1 MTFLEMLKQIY
12 KDDEIS
18 ACMDILD
25 DNNGE
30 YLKTSRKEVIEKAL
44 AYTGIFSR
52 EKGTRIGIYMDGQTA
67 WLSVFFAIVI
77 TGNVAVLLDKRLKTD
92 TILNYVS
99 RTDTKRV
106 VFDKIDSGLQK
117 KLSES
122 LGKENIIS
130 CKKTVSDGG
139 VVLSLYTDNTDENE
153 ACAILF
159 TSGTTGIARG
169 VILSQKNIL
178 MNIMDTIEL
187 GCFSRKERFFS
198 MLPVAHAF
206 GMNQATLAP
215 FFNGGSILFSNSPLT
230 MMDNIHRF
238 QPSVVLT
245 IPMMLEFFY
254 KKLIYW
260 EKKSPEQNP
269 IDTAHKV
276 LGENIRYIGVG
287 GADTNPNVVVGLRKF
302 GIFIA
307 SGYGMTE
314 TSPLITSVSSEKMDP
329 FSVGKPLKHVKI
341 KIVDGEIFVSG
352 QSVMIG
358 YDKDPEATNEVLKE
372 GWFKTGDLGYLNEK
386 GELFLKGRSK
396 NLIILSNGENISPE
410 YVEGLLMRDHCIK
423 EARVSERNDRIF
435 AEIVVEEAFSELT
448 KENGEEKIKAVVK
461 SVNNQLPSYSQ
472 IMDFVIT
479 KEGFARNLYGKL
491 VR

>member
-1 MTFLEMLKQIY
+1 MIKQIY

-18 ACMDILD
+18 ACMDIFD
-25 DNNGE
+25 DKNGE

-44 AYTGIFSR
+44 AYAGLFSR
-52 EKGTRIGIYMDGQTA
+52 EKGTRIGIYMDGQAA
-67 WLSVFFAIVI
+67 WLSVFFAVVI
-77 TGNVAVLLDKRLKTD
+77 TGNVAVLLDKRLKAD

-99 RTDTKRV
+99 RTDTKIV
-106 VFDKIDSGLQK
+106 VFDEIDSGLQER
-117 KLSES
+117 LSES
-122 LGKENIIS
+122 LGNENIIS
-130 CKKTVSDGG
+130 CKKTLPGGDGM
-139 VVLSLYTDNTDENE
+139 LSLYTDNTDENE
-153 ACAILF
+153 PCAILF

-178 MNIMDTIEL
+178 TNIMDTIEL

-206 GMNQATLAP
+206 GMNQATLAA
-215 FFNGGSILFSNSPLT
+215 FFNGGSMLFSNSPLT

-245 IPMMLEFFY
+245 IPMMLEFLY

-260 EKKSPEQNP
+260 EKKSPELDS
-269 IDTAHKV
+269 IDIAHKV
-276 LGENIRYIGVG
+276 LGKNIRYIGVG
-287 GADTNPNVVVGLRKF
+287 GADINPEVVVGLRRF

-314 TSPLITSVSSEKMDP
+314 TSPLITSVSFEKMDP
-329 FSVGKPLKHVKI
+329 SSVGRPLKHVKI
-341 KIVDGEIFVSG
+341 KIVDGEIYVSG
-352 QSVMIG
+352 PSVMLG
-358 YDKDPEATNEVLKE
+358 YDKDPEATNKVLKD

-410 YVEGLLMRDHCIK
+410 YVEGLLIRNQCIK

-435 AEIVVEEAFSELT
+435 AEIVVEEDFSGFT
-448 KENGEEKIKAVVK
+448 KENQEETIKIVVK
-461 SVNNQLPSYSQ
+461 NVNNQLPSYSQ

-479 KEGFARNLYGKL
+479 KEGLARNLYGKL